1 MVSWIKEFRFYRHLF
16 RLGNIGDAFKD
27 YLLYSF
33 AQDNR
38 KTNLLSLN
46 FLITSMC
53 NLGCSICS
61 FGSNLNSAANGIT
74 VSDFEKFIGS
84 ISGKRKPVLFFSG
97 GEPFLRQD
105 IFDILKVA
113 KKYGFQCGVN
123 TNGTLL
129 DEVKINRLIELGVD
143 LVIFSIYG
151 PQNIHDAITSVKG
164 SYAKVLEA
172 VRLTCAKKTKRTK
185 VILSCTITRQGL
197 DTLETIPFIAKG
209 LGVDAVKFEH
219 LNFITSQEL
228 KNTRLWTLLTDSYN
242 SSQGFSN
249 KLVERLVNIRKK
261 HGNFVLIKPDLN
273 SQEIKNWYAG
283 EFHTKRKCFFIWH
296 SLFIRPDGVVTPCQF
311 LLDYELG
318 DIKNQSPE
326 EIFNNDKIFGLRRAL
341 RRGLFPECCRCCK
354 L

>member
-1 MVSWIKEFRFYRHLF
+1 MISWIKEFRFYRHLF
-16 RLGNIGDAFKD
+16 RLGNIGDALKD

-61 FGSNLNSAANGIT
+61 FSGNLNPAAKGIS

-84 ISGKRKPVLFFSG
+84 IPGRSKPVLFFSG

-105 IFDILKVA
+105 IFDILKVT

-129 DEVKINRLIELGVD
+129 DEVKINRLIKSGVE

-151 PQNIHDAITSVKG
+151 PQHIHDAITLVKG

-185 VILSCTITRQGL
+185 VILSCAITRQGL
-197 DTLETIPFIAKG
+197 DTLETIPFIAKD

-228 KNTRLWTLLTDSYN
+228 KNTRLGTLLADSYN
-242 SSQGFSN
+242 SPDGFSK
-249 KLVERLVNIRKK
+249 KLAERLAEVRKK
-261 HGNFVLIKPDLN
+261 YGNFVLIKPDLS
-273 SQEIKNWYAG
+273 SQEIENWYTG
-283 EFHTKRKCFFIWH
+283 EFHTKRKCFFVWH

-318 DIKNQSPE
+318 DIKKQSPE
-326 EIFNNDKIFGLRRAL
+326 EIFNNVKIFGLRKTL
-341 RRGLFPECCRCCK
+341 RRGLLPECCRCCK